1 MTRWG
6 SALVLAMLVL
16 CAGRVRA
23 DQAPVKAEADPA
35 ARAGD
40 ATAPWDP
47 IEGVNRKM
55 FWFNEQ
61 LDRWVMTPAAK
72 GWNWLAPD
80 AVQRSISRFFD
91 NSQLPVVFVND
102 LLQGKPK
109 AAAVDA
115 GRFLANTTIGLAGF
129 LDPAAEWGLADH
141 DEDFGQT
148 LAVWGAGPG
157 PYLVVPFWGPSNIRD
172 GAGALTDN
180 AWVWFVPV
188 WYATTAARA
197 GWAINDRSLVLREV
211 DEARKAS
218 LDFYVAVRDAY
229 AQRRRRMI
237 ADEIDTRVH
246 DEEDLYFPI
255 GDMD

>member
-6 SALVLAMLVL
+6 RALALGVLAL
-16 CAGRVRA
+16 CAGRARA
-23 DQAPVKAEADPA
+23 DQVPVKAEANPA

-40 ATAPWDP
+40 ADAPWDP
-47 IEGVNRKM
+47 IEGFNRKM

-72 GWNWLAPD
+72 GWDWVAPD

-91 NSQLPVVFVND
+91 NSQLPIVCVND

-115 GRFLANTTIGLAGF
+115 GRFLTNTTIGLVGL
-129 LDPAAEWGLADH
+129 LDPATEWGLADH

-157 PYLVVPFWGPSNIRD
+157 PYLVVPVWGPSNIRD
-172 GAGALTDN
+172 GSGALVDN
-180 AWVWFVPV
+180 AWVWFVPG
-188 WYATTAARA
+188 WYTTAARA

-229 AQRRRRMI
+229 AQRRRRLI

-255 GDMD
+255 GNMD